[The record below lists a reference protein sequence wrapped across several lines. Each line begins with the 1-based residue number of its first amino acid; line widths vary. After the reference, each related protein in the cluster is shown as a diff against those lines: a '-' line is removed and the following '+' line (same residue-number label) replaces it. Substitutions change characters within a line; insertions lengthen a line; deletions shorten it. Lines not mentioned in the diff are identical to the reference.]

1 MLLTIHDANLKKVAF
16 IDNEKQ
22 DTLNYFDDIWA
33 RNKETGSSTFE
44 FTVFKKVTDKTYNY
58 LNEKAFVSFKYN
70 SKSYVFN
77 VMTVEENEQTI
88 TCYCENLNLELINE
102 YANQYKATKAM
113 SFVEYCNAMDLLSFT
128 YLSIGINEI
137 SDQKRTLEWEGQD
150 TKLARLLSLANKFD
164 AEIDFDTQ
172 LNADSTIKSF
182 KVNVYHEND
191 DTHQGVGRIRNDIRL
206 TYGKNLKTIT
216 RKIDKTNVVNAI
228 RPTGT
233 KDGNT
238 VVISS
243 LSAWEEKNADGVVE
257 FYQKGEMLY
266 APISM
271 QMYPSAFTSDT
282 TQDQW
287 TRKDITVDSDDPTV
301 IRSAGIRELKK
312 SAYPAITYDV
322 DGFVDVEIGDT
333 VKIHDDGFNP
343 VLIVEAR
350 VSDQKISFTNPQS
363 NKTTFANFKA
373 LENLLSDGIQKRLDE
388 LVEQAKP
395 YTIKL
400 STDNGVVFKNNIGQS
415 IVAPTLYKGSKPVT
429 ANVTWR
435 WALDGNVTTGMT
447 YTVLGSNV
455 TDTATLTVS
464 AYIGNDEVAT
474 DEVSFVNVFDG
485 TMGTPGTP
493 GKDGRTPYVHT
504 AWANNATGTSGFSL
518 DDSISKLYI
527 GIYTDFEP
535 ADSTDPTKYNWTLIK
550 GEKGDKGDDGLAG
563 KDGKGITGTVIT
575 YGISASETTQPTNWT
590 ASVPTLVKGQYLW
603 TKTVWTYTDNTNETG
618 YTKTYI
624 AKDGNNGADGI
635 AGKDGVGIRS
645 TTITYGQSTSGT
657 VQPAAWTSTVPS
669 VPSGQYLWTKTV
681 WTYTDNTNE
690 TGYSVAKMGTNGQTP
705 YVHWAYADNADG
717 TGLTSS
723 DNGQRYIGHYSDFT
737 QADSTDKTKYKWAD
751 RWAKIEIGGRNLI
764 RGSSEMIIGSGRW
777 QDGTFRKSG
786 TGTIKTINISNP
798 PVPNVTK
805 GIEVEIASAV
815 ECGIAQDAVFLP
827 KGTYTFSVW
836 VYGPTGANGRIDTF
850 SGNGSQSKVFRLT
863 GGWDKVTVTNTST
876 VDETKIVSYVY
887 LQNSPGYPAKMHLT
901 APKLETGIVPTGW
914 TTALED
920 IEKQIDSKADQA
932 LTQEQLN
939 ALNEKNQ
946 VLEAELQAKASID
959 TLTEFEKAYQSF
971 VTSNAE
977 NQAKS
982 EADLVEAGRRIDM
995 LVTQFGGLAELKTFI
1010 DTYMS
1015 SSNEGLIIGKN
1026 DASSTIKV
1034 SSDRISMFSAGK
1046 EVMYISQGVI
1056 NIDNGIFTASVQIG
1070 KFRTEQYRLNADINV
1085 VRYVG

>member
-1 MLLTIHDANLKKVAF
+1 MLLAIHDANLKKVAF

-22 DTLNYFDDIWA
+22 DTLNYFDDVWT
-33 RNKETGSSTFE
+33 RNLETGSSTFE
-44 FTVFKKVTDKTYNY
+44 FTVFKKSIDKAYSY

-70 SKSYVFN
+70 GKSYVFN

-102 YANQYKATKAM
+102 YANSYKASKAM

-150 TKLARLLSLANKFD
+150 TKLARLLSLATKFD
-164 AEIDFDTQ
+164 AEIDFNTQ

-191 DTHQGVGRIRNDIRL
+191 GTHQGVGRIRNDIRL
-206 TYGKNLKTIT
+206 TYGKNLKSIT

-228 RPTGT
+228 RSTGT
-233 KDGNT
+233 KDGKT
-238 VVISS
+238 VVISG
-243 LSAWEEKNADGVVE
+243 LSAWEEKNADGIVE

-282 TQDQW
+282 TKDQW
-287 TRKDITVDSDDPTV
+287 IRKDITVDSDDPAV

-312 SAYPAITYDV
+312 NAYPAITYDV
-322 DGFVDVEIGDT
+322 DGFVNVEIGDT

-373 LENLLSDGIQKRLDE
+373 LENQLSDGIQKRLDE

-415 IVAPTLYKGSKPVT
+415 IVIPTLYKGSKPVVT
-429 ANVTWR
+429 NVTWR
-435 WALDGNVTTGMT
+435 WTLDGNVTTGMT
-447 YTVLGSNV
+447 YTVRGVNV
-455 TDTATLTVS
+455 TDTATLTVF
-464 AYIGNDEVAT
+464 AYIGNDEVAV
-474 DEVSFVNVFDG
+474 DEISFVNVLDG
-485 TMGTPGTP
+485 
-493 GKDGRTPYVHT
+493 V
-504 AWANNATGTSGFSL
+504 
-518 DDSISKLYI
+518 
-527 GIYTDFEP
+527 
-535 ADSTDPTKYNWTLIK
+535 
-550 GEKGDKGDDGLAG
+550 AG
-563 KDGKGITGTVIT
+563 KDGKGITNTVVT

-603 TKTVWTYTDNTNETG
+603 TKTVWTYSDSTNETG

-624 AKDGNNGADGI
+624 AKDGNNGTNGI
-635 AGKDGVGIRS
+635 AGKDGVGITS
-645 TTITYGQSTSGT
+645 TSITYASSSSGTTAPSSGWSTS
-657 VQPAAWTSTVPS
+657 VPNVS
-669 VPSGQYLWTKTV
+669 QGQYLWTKTI
-681 WTYTDNTNE
+681 WSYTDNTSE
-690 TGYSVAKMGTNGQTP
+690 TGYSVAKMGADGQTA
-705 YVHWAYADNADG
+705 VIHWAYSDNADG
-717 TGLTSS
+717 TGLTTS
-723 DNGQRYIGHYSDFT
+723 DNGQRYMGQYSDYIS
-737 QADSTDKTKYKWAD
+737 ADSTDKTKYKWAD
-751 RWAKIEIGGRNLI
+751 RWAKIDGGFTNLYALSKNFGIYRYGISDLKQDVASGTIGFKTTYLDAYMGEVSSYPSTYSSIQGIKIPVIEGRPILVNITNPLFAKNYVSYFDSNSNTI
-764 RGSSEMIIGSGRW
+764 KSFSGHFTNKFSLSPSQLSGASFITLRCGTGSSNVPIGTSIE
-777 QDGTFRKSG
+777 TKVKVEY
-786 TGTIKTINISNP
+786 GTI
-798 PVPNVTK
+798 
-805 GIEVEIASAV
+805 
-815 ECGIAQDAVFLP
+815 
-827 KGTYTFSVW
+827 YTDWS
-836 VYGPTGANGRIDTF
+836 
-850 SGNGSQSKVFRLT
+850 
-863 GGWDKVTVTNTST
+863 
-876 VDETKIVSYVY
+876 
-887 LQNSPGYPAKMHLT
+887 H
-901 APKLETGIVPTGW
+901 AP
-914 TTALED
+914 ED
-920 IEKQIDSKADQA
+920 IQYQIDSKADSS

-946 VLEAELQAKASID
+946 VLEVELQAKASLD
-959 TLTEFEKAYQSF
+959 TFSEFEKAYQSF
-971 VTSNAE
+971 VSSNAE
-977 NQAKS
+977 NQAKA